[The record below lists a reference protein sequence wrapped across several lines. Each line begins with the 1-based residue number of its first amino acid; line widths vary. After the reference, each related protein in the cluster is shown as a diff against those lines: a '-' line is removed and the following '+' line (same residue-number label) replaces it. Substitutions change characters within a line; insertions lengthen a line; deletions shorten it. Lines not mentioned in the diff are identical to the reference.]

1 MYFYLALYL
10 LSGILIVFNIYI
22 GMIFL
27 SIVILSCMI
36 KLKSYR
42 IAILGIIFVV
52 IGYLILPSIQLP
64 QLDSF
69 NHEKRNKA
77 PLHDFIEFKDDMVI
91 DGDLFKS
98 IAQQKGK
105 TYHVYYTIKSK
116 EEKEKNTDQ

>member
-52 IGYLILPSIQLP
+52 IGYLILPSIRL
-64 QLDSF
+64 
-69 NHEKRNKA
+69 
-77 PLHDFIEFKDDMVI
+77 IM
-91 DGDLFKS
+91 KS
-98 IAQQKGK
+98 VTKHRYMIL
-105 TYHVYYTIKSK
+105 
-116 EEKEKNTDQ
+116 